1 MLLITLREGDYF
13 LIGDNVKV
21 SFERT
26 EGRDV
31 ISVGVD
37 APREVQIQRGQVY
50 ERKIAQ
56 MAEAGDI
63 QAQQTRQTLMDD
75 YEQRV
80 KKYNARRASREEHD
94 RRIQAGEIRKPDD
107 YGPPDPETHS
117 RRLERMERDRR
128 NLITT
133 R

>member
-1 MLLITLREGDYF
+1 MLYITLREGDYF
-13 LIGDNVKV
+13 VIGDNVRV

-37 APREVQIQRGQVY
+37 APREVQVQRGQVY

-56 MAEAGDI
+56 LAEAGDI
-63 QAQQTRQTLMDD
+63 QAQQTHRMLVDD

-80 KKYNARRASREEHD
+80 RKYNARRASRAEHD
-94 RRIQAGEIRKPDD
+94 RRIRAGEIK
-107 YGPPDPETHS
+107 G
-117 RRLERMERDRR
+117 
-128 NLITT
+128 
-133 R
+133 